1 MKVRSISKLHKG
13 LTLVELALVIGILL
27 ALLSIGMY
35 SSSEIT
41 KWRKGREAA
50 ESLRAVYAAQRTYM
64 ADHPTAAMTSLT
76 EAELIPYLP
85 GGVTTMPTAVTL
97 KDEPLVLNV
106 TASPPYF
113 TTGGTRYDPS
123 GSNSDSLWDVGE

>member
-1 MKVRSISKLHKG
+1 MKAKPASKLCKG
-13 LTLVELALVIGILL
+13 MTLIELSLVIGILL

-64 ADHPTAAMTSLT
+64 ADHPTAAIASLT

-85 GGVTTMPTAVTL
+85 GGATTMPTAVSL
-97 KDEPLVLNV
+97 KNETLVLNV
-106 TASPPYF
+106 AVSPPYF
-113 TTGGTRYDPS
+113 TTGGVPYDPS